1 MFARTIK
8 MSEYHDSF
16 GKALS
21 KLGSSLLDFGA
32 GLNKEREEAKSN
44 INQYLIGAQIP
55 EEVDRIYQRAAKN
68 PDATAGLEEFQN
80 SFIGLAKGVMAA
92 TPQGK
97 EQLYAGRLL
106 AHTAKSYEKLFN
118 TAINEQNTNLAKS
131 HIADAVDKYQD
142 MADQA
147 ALGGDLNVALSHQA
161 SITKILFAGVKKGFI
176 TPVSAHT
183 LQKQIKESITK
194 NLYFGHG
201 IKLAKAGD
209 AKGLEK
215 AAQDVL
221 NDKTL
226 SHASKTSLLSLMTK
240 MKSAYELQL
249 GVAEESIAELKK
261 ELVFQAKTNGKMPTA
276 EQTIFLQSIKPK
288 KAMEIKHAV
297 TDGLEI
303 HNAVQRQRGMPLTK
317 KAEYLELL
325 DKQIAASKS
334 AREGEI
340 YQEAKE
346 LVKKEINTLVDDP
359 VSYVTQLGKDGGIE
373 QELKKFQTTPD
384 FQKLDSLG
392 KEEALKQRKSTLM
405 VQLQKQLGVEP
416 RLLSNEKARAIVTD
430 IKAASLI
437 DFNSAIT
444 HLQKELASYGS
455 HGSLILKDLEKANL
469 PIGLK
474 YTLNASPDY
483 APTMIKAFS
492 SNTKDLETA
501 ARIADSDDNKR
512 DNIKNAIRDEIKDY
526 VDTLHFAKDLSHEA
540 AELEQAMYVSVLQ
553 ELANFPN
560 HSLSKAVETAAKGI
574 YGHHYHE
581 IEDGI
586 RIPKFDEN
594 KQKINPDD
602 VKKAKEN
609 FSLDH
614 FFDFQKTSDVYFNGW
629 EAHDSEH
636 NKQLVYDG
644 RWVTAADDSGIFYIT
659 ANGKRVYRKS
669 TGKPYAIKFSELN
682 RTGK

>member
-1 MFARTIK
+1 
-8 MSEYHDSF
+8 MSEYNDSF

-21 KLGSSLLDFGA
+21 NLGGSLLDFGA
-32 GLNKEREEAKSN
+32 TLNKEREEAKSN
-44 INQYLIGAQIP
+44 IRQYLIGAQIP
-55 EEVDRIYQRAAKN
+55 EEVERIYQRAAKN
-68 PDATAGLEEFQN
+68 PDAKTGLEEFQN

-106 AHTAKSYEKLFN
+106 AHTAKNYEKHFN
-118 TAINEQNTNLAKS
+118 TEINEQNTSLAKF
-131 HIADAVDKYQD
+131 HLADAIDKYQD

-147 ALGGDLNVALSHQA
+147 ALGGDLNVALAHQA
-161 SITKILFAGVKKGFI
+161 TITKIMFDGVKKGFL
-176 TPVSAHT
+176 TPTSAHT
-183 LQKQIKESITK
+183 LQKQTKESITK

-209 AKGLEK
+209 AKGLES

-249 GVAEESIAELKK
+249 GLAEESIAELKK
-261 ELVFQAKTNGKMPTA
+261 EMVFQAKTNGKMPTA

-303 HNAVQRQRGMPLTK
+303 HNAVQRQRGMSLTK

-325 DKQIAASKS
+325 DKQIAESKT
-334 AREGEI
+334 ARESEI

-359 VSYVTQLGKDGGIE
+359 VSYVTQLGEDSGIE
-373 QELKKFQTTPD
+373 QELKKFQNIPD
-384 FQKLDSLG
+384 FQKLDVLG
-392 KEEALKQRKSTLM
+392 KEEALKQRKAFLM
-405 VQLQKQLGVEP
+405 IQLQKQLGVEP
-416 RLLSNEKARAIVTD
+416 RLLSDEKARAIVAD
-430 IKAASLI
+430 LKSS
-437 DFNSAIT
+437 DFGNAINM
-444 HLQKELASYGS
+444 LQKELYKYGNYS
-455 HGSLILKDLEKANL
+455 TLILKDLERAKL

-474 YTLNASPDY
+474 YTLSASPDY
-483 APTMIKAFS
+483 VPTMIKAFS
-492 SNTKDLETA
+492 SNTKDLETVA
-501 ARIADSDDNKR
+501 HIADNDDNKR
-512 DNIKNAIRDEIKDY
+512 NDIKNAIKNEIKDY
-526 VDTLHFAKDLSHEA
+526 VDTLHFAKDKPHEA

-560 HSLSKAVETAAKGI
+560 HNLKKVVETAADGI
-574 YGHHYHE
+574 YGHQYHE

-602 VKKAKEN
+602 VKKAKEK

-614 FFDFQKTSDVYFNGW
+614 FFDFQKTNDVYFNGW
-629 EAHDSEH
+629 EAHNDKY

-682 RTGK
+682 RAGK